1 MVHHGPQL
9 IEIAEVAQFGRMCM
23 TSGEH
28 ENTEKDHT
36 RENQYPSHLHSPHAA
51 LSNRHVAPCGTMRPT
66 PGVGKCAGMI
76 SVSLPAYLSRN
87 APGGYRELPIDR
99 GNAFPLE
106 FGALHGMVH
115 QVSSENGAAPG
126 GSYA

>member
-1 MVHHGPQL
+1 MRDD
-9 IEIAEVAQFGRMCM
+9 ASDSGRWKMRGNDQRV
-23 TSGEH
+23 TFRVPF
-28 ENTEKDHT
+28 EK
-36 RENQYPSHLHSPHAA
+36 R
-51 LSNRHVAPCGTMRPT
+51 
-66 PGVGKCAGMI
+66 
-76 SVSLPAYLSRN
+76 
-87 APGGYRELPIDR
+87 APGRYRELPIDR